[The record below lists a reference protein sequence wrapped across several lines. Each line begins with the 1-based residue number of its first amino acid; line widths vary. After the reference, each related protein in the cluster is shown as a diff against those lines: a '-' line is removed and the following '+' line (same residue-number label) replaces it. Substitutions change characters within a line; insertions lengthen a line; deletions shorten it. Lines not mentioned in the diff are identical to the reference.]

1 MARKRKKS
9 HAVLSAIA
17 QFCRT
22 LGYVLFIIGV
32 SLLISTLVIITAND
46 ALALVKQDKDVTLTL
61 TSDKTAEEMA
71 ELLQGKGIIN
81 YKQVFLLFLKVKK
94 MDSFDKG
101 TFDLNSNMD
110 YGQIVS
116 TLKREKKGSIVRVTI
131 PEGYTI
137 KQIAQLME
145 DQQVCSS
152 EAFLITA
159 NTYDFSH
166 TVLKDVPMT
175 ENRLEGYLFPDTY
188 DFYVNENTVSVINK
202 MLNNFEKRYTKAMRE
217 LTEKNGKTIAEI
229 VVVASLIEREAQLA
243 SERATIAG
251 VIYNR
256 LADKANFPKLQIDA
270 ALMYVTGHKEA
281 LTAEDLLIDSPYNT
295 YLNEGLPPTA
305 ICNPGL
311 PSILAAIDPEAH
323 EYYYYVADPET
334 GAHVFSKTLAEHNA
348 AVAKMNKKS
357 K

>member
-1 MARKRKKS
+1 M
-9 HAVLSAIA
+9 A
-17 QFCRT
+17 QFFNT
-22 LGYVLFIIGV
+22 LGYILLIVGI
-32 SLLISTLVIITAND
+32 SLLISTVVIVTAND
-46 ALALVKQDKDVTLTL
+46 ALALVKPDKDVTITL
-61 TSDKTAEEMA
+61 TSKKTAEEMS
-71 ELLQGKGIIN
+71 ELLAEKGVIT
-81 YKQVFLLFLKVKK
+81 YKQVFRLFLRIKK
-94 MDSFDKG
+94 MDAFDKG
-101 TFDLNSNMD
+101 TFELNSNMD

-116 TLKREKKGSIVRVTI
+116 TLKREKTGSVVRITI

-145 DQQVCSS
+145 DSQVCSAD
-152 EAFLITA
+152 AFIRTA

-166 TVLKDVPMT
+166 TALKDVPMT

-188 DFYVNENTVSVINK
+188 DFYINENTVSVINK
-202 MLNNFEKRYTKAMRE
+202 MLNNFEKRYTKAMRD
-217 LTEKNGKTIAEI
+217 LTEKNGKTIAEVI
-229 VVVASLIEREAQLA
+229 VVASLIEREAQLA

-295 YLNEGLPPTA
+295 YVNEGLPPTA

-311 PSILAAIDPEAH
+311 PAILAAIEPETH

-348 AVAKMNKKS
+348 AVAKINKKS